1 MSDISASER
10 RLSAA
15 LDRIDQILEAGRGH
29 RPAPAEAA
37 EDGARLADLQARLD
51 AANDQLAGL
60 ARANEEL
67 AAANRAL
74 IDAAPDLDG
83 DGVHRAL
90 EAEIGALR
98 AARAAEIAQLGE
110 IMAELEHYMGTGHPG
125 PAAEAVQPEVMG
137 DEAGLPEDGADQVK
151 EEGR

>member
-29 RPAPAEAA
+29 RPTSAEMA

-110 IMAELEHYMGTGHPG
+110 IMAELEHYMGGHPA
-125 PAAEAVQPEVMG
+125 PAAEAVQPELMG
-137 DEAGLPEDGADQVK
+137 DAAGLPEDGADEVQ